1 MISLDRDAHPGLDSL
16 QRAITAFDRRVASQ
30 AGNIATA
37 METLQS
43 LVDQPP
49 PLTQEDRRRL
59 KDNVIDVGDCLWK
72 IHYRDLAEK
81 IGCAGPTG
89 GQPTISMP
97 DGRVVSATDVLQ
109 EALNYVADE
118 EIRIAI
124 LAAIA
129 RHAHSDIV
137 IRIAEMC
144 MILKS
149 SSSGMMGE
157 DIRDTIVAV
166 VRVPATLMG
175 LRAAFKTH
183 FESPLYADSPMAVH
197 KQDCQ
202 TLFAYVVR
210 FLPLSIY
217 MHSSR
222 TPAGFGQHLPTSTVV
237 SSTLLRASHWHLMQA
252 DRETVFFSSLHSYK
266 NRRDECERRWKQRV
280 IDVVQDTVQLSLN
293 DDSLFSEQTTWK
305 PALFDRLRDELVGTG
320 RQRDHEGNLILRDS
334 YGRVPVGFPPEW
346 ASSGYARMCAVLGAV
361 NAVSMVAPLV
371 LEERFANRY
380 SLVGALVP
388 AINALGIAYMTSY
401 LTCIEIVAFC
411 VIRLIV
417 AVAEP
422 PMPGDVREQ
431 TVRCL
436 RFLLGVYDSQAQE
449 PDVRTIFDSCTFWP
463 VDDLPEV
470 VVEWKG
476 TSVAS
481 GHALCLAFL
490 HAVRRNS
497 VADFCRSLVVQL
509 QH

>member
-16 QRAITAFDRRVASQ
+16 QRTIMAFDRRVASQ

-43 LVDQPP
+43 LVDQP
-49 PLTQEDRRRL
+49 LTPEDRRRL
-59 KDNVIDVGDCLWK
+59 KDDVIDVGKQLWILLYK
-72 IHYRDLAEK
+72 DLAEK

-129 RHAHSDIV
+129 RYAHSDIV
-137 IRIAEMC
+137 IRIAEMG

-149 SSSGMMGE
+149 KSSGMMGE
-157 DIRDTIVAV
+157 EIRDSILAV

-175 LRAAFKTH
+175 LREAFKTH

-210 FLPLSIY
+210 FLPTFIDL
-217 MHSSR
+217 HQSR
-222 TPAGFGQHLPTSTVV
+222 TLNNTRHLLPTSIFV
-237 SSTLLRASHWHLMQA
+237 SSTLFRASHWHLMHA
-252 DRETVFFSSLHSYK
+252 DRETTMFSSLLAHE
-266 NRRDECERRWKQRV
+266 DEREVCERRWKQRV

-293 DDSLFSEQTTWK
+293 DDSLFSKQTTWK
-305 PALFDRLRDELVGTG
+305 PALFDRLRDELAGTG

-346 ASSGYARMCAVLGAV
+346 ANSSYARMCAVLGTV

-371 LEERFANRY
+371 LEQRFANRY

-388 AINALGIAYMTSY
+388 AINELGIAYMTSY

-436 RFLLGVYDSQAQE
+436 RYLLGVYDSQAQE

-463 VDDLPEV
+463 VNDLPEV

-497 VADFCRSLVVQL
+497 VANFCRSLVVQL